1 MLETWQ
7 EEGHEFAEKL
17 DMKRKQHK
25 KHRKD
30 KAAKR
35 QEKWENFKERATPVF
50 EEILEEVQED
60 YREFV
65 DAVPDKF
72 EKYSGLFEDLANT
85 AAEKEVVLDQPS
97 LRGNLVS

>member
-7 EEGHEFAEKL
+7 EEGHEFSENLEK
-17 DMKRKQHK
+17 KRKQHK
-25 KHRKD
+25 KHRKN

-35 QEKWENFKERATPVF
+35 HEKWENFKERATPVF

-85 AAEKEVVLDQPS
+85 AAEKEVVSDQPS
-97 LRGNLVS
+97 LRGNLVT